1 MYNFSNYSL
10 QYNSC
15 GNIGCNKC
23 STGPTGPGGNFQD
36 GSCYG
41 DYLYWD
47 NNVNKL
53 MHDIIEAISI
63 KVCKNDKLKKHT
75 LFQLF
80 GSRNLLY

>member
-1 MYNFSNYSL
+1 MYNFSNYSR

-47 NNVNKL
+47 NNVNKWVVGG
-53 MHDIIEAISI
+53 DQINIGCGA
-63 KVCKNDKLKKHT
+63 
-75 LFQLF
+75 
-80 GSRNLLY
+80 